1 MLSSFVVINQRPLQR
16 GKGKRMKQAEKIY
29 LISDAAKQVNVE
41 AHVLRYWEEE
51 LDIPAKRNELGHR
64 YYTQEDIE
72 TFRKVKE
79 LKAQGIQ
86 LKGIKNI
93 LKNGALA
100 PQTGEAAEGK
110 QPQKPEEAC
119 QGDMELRQVVMVKK
133 GEFLPVTDKGFGVRE
148 EGREQKSLRLQQLL
162 REMIAEAVSEHDQ
175 TLFTDMKESLLK
187 ELDYQFRLQEEK
199 EEEREKERVKRQDEH
214 YRQVDEL
221 LRAYSQK
228 KKRSLFTIKKKEE
241 KKRSIV

>member
-1 MLSSFVVINQRPLQR
+1 M
-16 GKGKRMKQAEKIY
+16 MKQAEKIY

-72 TFRKVKE
+72 TFRRVKE

-93 LKNGALA
+93 LKNGALVSQA
-100 PQTGEAAEGK
+100 GEAAEEK
-110 QPQKPEEAC
+110 QPQKTEEAC
-119 QGDMELRQVVMVKK
+119 QGDVELRQVVMVKK
-133 GEFLPVTDKGFGVRE
+133 GEFLPVTDKSFGVRE

-228 KKRSLFTIKKKEE
+228 KKKSFFTIKKKEE

>member
-100 PQTGEAAEGK
+100 PQTGEAEEGK

-187 ELDYQFRLQEEK
+187 ELDYRFRLQEEK

>member
-1 MLSSFVVINQRPLQR
+1 M
-16 GKGKRMKQAEKIY
+16 MKQAEKIY

-93 LKNGALA
+93 LKNGALVSQA
-100 PQTGEAAEGK
+100 GEK
-110 QPQKPEEAC
+110 QPQKTEEAC
-119 QGDMELRQVVMVKK
+119 QGDVELRQVVMVKK
-133 GEFLPVTDKGFGVRE
+133 GEFLPVTDKSFGVRE

-228 KKRSLFTIKKKEE
+228 KKKSFFAGSRRVMKKPGNFTLKEICGWF
-241 KKRSIV
+241 SA

>member
-1 MLSSFVVINQRPLQR
+1 METRYTVRQT
-16 GKGKRMKQAEKIY
+16 
-29 LISDAAKQVNVE
+29 VE
-41 AHVLRYWEEE
+41 MTGVKSYVLRYWEEE
-51 LDIPAKRNELGHR
+51 LELRIGRNELGHR

-72 TFRKVKE
+72 TFRRVKE

-93 LKNGALA
+93 LKNGALVSQA
-100 PQTGEAAEGK
+100 GEAAEEK
-110 QPQKPEEAC
+110 QLQKTEEAC
-119 QGDMELRQVVMVKK
+119 QGDVELRQVVMVKK
-133 GEFLPVTDKGFGVRE
+133 GEFLPVTDKSFGVRE

-228 KKRSLFTIKKKEE
+228 KKKSFFTIKKKEE